1 MKRTSS
7 SILAAV
13 LLVSSASL
21 AQPKNAKPT
30 ATPASTPAPAAA
42 PAAAAAPAVKPL
54 AESLTGTARAEY
66 AAGKVLYMDGD
77 YAGALVKYQVAYEAS
92 KDPRLLFNVAAC
104 EKALRHYAKVVK
116 LLEDYKTKAGPML
129 SADDKKEADELL
141 ANLKPLVSPVRVT
154 VSEPDAD
161 VYIDDQKIGTSP
173 INESFLVDL
182 GARKLT
188 VRKAGF
194 KDKTET
200 VNASGAGEIA
210 INVQLEKDVH
220 EGLVIVRAGKGDT
233 ISIDGKV
240 VGSDRWEGKLP
251 SGGHSVRVTN
261 EGKRAFTSEVLV
273 NDAQTRTLE
282 VTLEAEK
289 SGGVPAWV
297 WVTGGVVVAAGA
309 GVGGYF
315 LFKGDT
321 TQAQPV
327 SGTIQPGVVTLPS
340 FSWR

>member
-13 LLVSSASL
+13 LLLSSGAL
-21 AQPKNAKPT
+21 AQPKAAKPA
-30 ATPASTPAPAAA
+30 ATPAPT
-42 PAAAAAPAVKPL
+42 AAAAPAPVAATPAVKPL
-54 AESLTGTARAEY
+54 SESLTGTARAEY
-66 AAGKVLYMDGD
+66 AAGKVLYIDGD

-116 LLEDYKTKAGPML
+116 LLEEYKVKAGPML

-154 VSEPDAD
+154 VNEPDAE
-161 VYIDDQKIGTSP
+161 VLIDDQKVGTSP
-173 INESFLVDL
+173 ITESFLVDL

-194 KDKTET
+194 KEKTET

-210 INVQLEKDVH
+210 VNVQLEKDVH